1 MIEKHLNKLVPEGTV
16 VTNEYLLKNGVSR
29 SAKDYYLRSGKLES
43 FYRGVYRK
51 PGPKL
56 KWENIV
62 YSLRMMDYAVHVG
75 GLSAL
80 NKHGFSHYIKFS
92 NEDSVFLYRDDDKKL
107 PNWVD
112 KIVLKNDVNI
122 KIMSKNP
129 FPTNFRKGI
138 IYISFGLWDWSIPY
152 SSAERA
158 LLEFLNKTSDK
169 TDFEVANELFESAV
183 NLKPKLVQT
192 LLENCLFVKSK
203 RLFLWFAKKH
213 NHQWFSELETDKIN
227 LGKGKL
233 HIVSGGVYNNEYKI
247 TVPKDMDAGQVEP
260 LF

>member
-1 MIEKHLNKLVPEGTV
+1 MTEKHLNKLVPEGTV
-16 VTNEYLLKNGVSR
+16 VTNKYLLQNGVNR
-29 SAKDYYLRSGKLES
+29 FEKDYYLRSGKLES
-43 FYRGVYRK
+43 VYKGVYRK

-62 YSLRMMDYAVHVG
+62 HSLRVMGYTFHVG

-92 NEDSVFLYRDDDKKL
+92 NEDSVFLYRDGGEKL

-112 KIVLKNDVNI
+112 KIVLKNDASI

-129 FPTNFRKGI
+129 FPGNFHEGI
-138 IYISFGLWDWSIPY
+138 VYISFGLWDWNIPY
-152 SSAERA
+152 SSVERA
-158 LLEFLNKTSDK
+158 LIELLNKTSDK
-169 TDFEVANELFESAV
+169 TDFKVADELFESAV
-183 NLKPKLVQT
+183 NLKPRLVQT
-192 LLENCLFVKSK
+192 LLENCLYVKPK
-203 RLFLWFAKKH
+203 RLFLWFAKRHSHK
-213 NHQWFSELETDKIN
+213 WFSELKTDKIN

-233 HIVSGGVYNNEYKI
+233 HIISGGVLDKEYKI
-247 TVPKDMDAGQVEP
+247 TVPKDMDVGQVEP